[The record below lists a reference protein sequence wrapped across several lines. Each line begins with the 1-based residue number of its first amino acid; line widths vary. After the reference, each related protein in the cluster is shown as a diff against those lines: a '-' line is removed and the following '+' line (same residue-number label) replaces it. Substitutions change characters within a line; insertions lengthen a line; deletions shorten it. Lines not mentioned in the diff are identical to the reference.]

1 MTTTVNTTTA
11 SNGYLLRDLAKA
23 ALAAIVTNQNQL
35 NSLNVFP
42 VPDGDT
48 GTNMALTM
56 RGIASDMETTATS
69 DVPATAAAMARAAL
83 LGARGNSGLIMAQ
96 LFRGLRDAMTDATD
110 INPQNLAHGL
120 TIAAELAYGAVPNP
134 VEGTM
139 LTVIREAAE
148 AATNA
153 ADQGKSINDVL
164 NDAANQAIETTERT
178 PEMLEVLKEAGVVDA
193 GGFGLSVMLLGMSQY
208 VNGEGDGSIHVDAP
222 GIENLVGESGVIIDT
237 SSLEIAEEEAWGYCT
252 NIAIEGTAINIP
264 SLSEQFNKIG
274 RSTVIAGDETIAKI
288 HVHMEDPGDA
298 VSLAVQNGALTLN
311 VSIQNM
317 DAQTTEW
324 AENRRADAAAAE
336 QPTDPVEIA
345 IVAVV
350 AGDGMANYFRQG
362 GMGSAFI
369 VEGGDTLNP
378 SVNDLLEAVE
388 AAPSDQVILL
398 PNNKNIIGAAEQAA
412 ELTEKSAIVIAT
424 RSMQEGI
431 AAISAFDPEVDLD
444 ENAEEMEDM
453 LEGLHVGSV
462 FRASRDATMG
472 GIHVE
477 KDQFMVIVDGETVA
491 ASNDELAMLIAGVN
505 AVIHHGA
512 LVAVYVGEEITPDT
526 ARTAETRLT
535 QELSHYHRVD
545 IHFVRGNQPHYAYL
559 FAVE

>member
-1 MTTTVNTTTA
+1 MTMATST

-23 ALAAIVTNQNQL
+23 ALAAIVTNQDQL
-35 NSLNVFP
+35 NALNVFP

-56 RGIASDMETTATS
+56 RGIATDMETNATEH
-69 DVPATAAAMARAAL
+69 VPTTAAAMARAAL

-96 LFRGLRDAMTDATD
+96 LFRGLRDAMTEAEE
-110 INPQNLAHGL
+110 INAQNFAYGL

-148 AATNA
+148 AATQSANDGAHIHVVLETA
-153 ADQGKSINDVL
+153 AT
-164 NDAANQAIETTERT
+164 QALDTTERT

-193 GGFGLSVMLLGMSQY
+193 GGFGLTIMLMGMTQY
-208 VNGEGDGSIHVDAP
+208 IRGEGDGAVHVTAP

-252 NIAIEGTAINIP
+252 NIAIEGTAIDIP
-264 SLSEQFNKIG
+264 HLSEEFNRIG

-288 HVHMEDPGDA
+288 HVHMEDPGEA

-317 DAQTTEW
+317 DAQTAEW
-324 AENRRADAAAAE
+324 AENRRTDAASAE
-336 QPTDPVEIA
+336 QPTAPVDIA
-345 IVAVV
+345 VVAVV
-350 AGDGMANYFRQG
+350 AGDGMANYFRQA
-362 GMGSAFI
+362 GMGACFM

-378 SVNDLLEAVE
+378 SVQDLLEAVE

-398 PNNKNIIGAAEQAA
+398 PNNKNIIGAAEQAS
-412 ELTEKSAIVIAT
+412 ELSDKSTNVIPT
-424 RSMQEGI
+424 RSMQEGV
-431 AAISAFDPEVDLD
+431 AAMGAFDPDADLD
-444 ENAEEMEDM
+444 DNTGEMADM
-453 LEGLHVGSV
+453 LEGLHVGFV

-472 GIHVE
+472 GIHVNQG
-477 KDQFMVIVDGETVA
+477 QFMVLVDGETVA
-491 ASNDELAMLIAGVN
+491 ASDDELDMLVAGVN
-505 AVIHHGA
+505 SVMHHGA
-512 LVAVYVGEEITPDT
+512 LVAVYVGEEINPDT

-535 QELSHYHRVD
+535 QELSHYNRVD
-545 IHFVRGNQPHYAYL
+545 IQFIRGNQPHYAYL